1 YVRLSSSKT
10 NNSIRAEPITG
21 ETSNMTVLTR
31 ANGYVLVS
39 EKITNIEKGNN
50 VQVNLLPGFSF
61 ASSNPMDFL

>member
-1 YVRLSSSKT
+1 MSVYQIQRLT
-10 NNSIRAEPITG
+10 ITLRAEPITG

-50 VQVNLLPGFSF
+50 IQVNLLPGFSF